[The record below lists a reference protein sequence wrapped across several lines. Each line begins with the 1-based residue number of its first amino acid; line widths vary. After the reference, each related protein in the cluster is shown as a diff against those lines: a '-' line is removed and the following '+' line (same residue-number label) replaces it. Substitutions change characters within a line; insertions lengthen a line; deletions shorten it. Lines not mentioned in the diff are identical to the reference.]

1 MAQPHRIFD
10 ASRARN
16 VQLCD
21 GKFTMPVAPH
31 RLWRDAMMDWHTWIL
46 PLSLLA
52 GTLLLGFVVRT
63 IFFRLLRRWHTR
75 TSNVVFEVLIESL
88 RGPII
93 IWSLIFGIY
102 FALESASLPR
112 QVEYYGGKSLFALWI
127 ISLTVMATHFAGAI
141 VRLYGRRNGGEMP
154 ATSLT
159 KNLAQIAV
167 ASIGIAIL
175 LRHLGIS
182 ITPLVTALGVG
193 GLAVALALQDTLGNL
208 FGGFYVT
215 VAGQVRLGDY
225 IKLNS
230 GEEGYIVDISWRS
243 TTLRMLSNNMIIVP
257 NSKLAQAIVTN
268 YNLPEKRMNIPVQVG
283 VSYDADADQVERVL
297 LEIARKAMQEIP
309 GMANDG
315 EPSARLIPGFGD
327 SALQF
332 QLTVAINEFAQQ
344 YVVQH
349 ELRKRI
355 LKRFREE
362 KIEMPF
368 PTTTVYLKQ

>member
-1 MAQPHRIFD
+1 
-10 ASRARN
+10 
-16 VQLCD
+16 
-21 GKFTMPVAPH
+21 MPVPSH
-31 RLWRDAMMDWHTWIL
+31 RLWRDVMMDWHTWVV
-46 PLSLLA
+46 PVSLLI
-52 GTLLLGFVVRT
+52 GTVLLGFLVRN
-63 IFFRLLRRWHTR
+63 ILFRLLRRWHAR
-75 TSNVVFEVLIESL
+75 SSNVIFEVLMLSL

-102 FALESASLPR
+102 FALESAHLPPR
-112 QVEYYGGKSLFALWI
+112 VEYYLGKSLFALWI
-127 ISLTVMATHFAGAI
+127 VSLTVMATHFAGAI
-141 VRLYGRRNGGEMP
+141 VRFYGRRNEGEMP

-208 FGGFYVT
+208 FGGFYIT
-215 VAGQVRLGDY
+215 IAGQVRLGDY
-225 IKLNS
+225 IKLNT
-230 GEEGYIVDISWRS
+230 GEEGYIADISWRS
-243 TTLRMLSNNMIIVP
+243 TTLRMLTNNMIIVP

-268 YNLPEKRMNIPVQVG
+268 YNLPEKRMSIPVQVG
-283 VSYDADADQVERVL
+283 VNYNSDVDRVEALL
-297 LEIARKAMQEIP
+297 LEIARQAAHDLP
-309 GMANDG
+309 AVNADT
-315 EPSARLIPGFGD
+315 EPNVRLIPGFGD

-332 QLTVAINEFAQQ
+332 QVNVSISEFSQQ
-344 YVVQH
+344 YLVQH

-362 KIEMPF
+362 NIDMPF